1 MLDLRLLH
9 QALVLE
15 RHRNFARAA
24 EALHLT
30 QPALSRSIAGLETAL
45 GERLFDRTR
54 QGVEPTS
61 FGRMLLGRARALVDG
76 AAELERDF
84 QLFRGLQIGK
94 LAVGAGMF
102 PASLSA
108 GHAAGRLMSR
118 HPRLNIELN
127 TGDLRR
133 LVDQL
138 LQRKL
143 DLAVIELSMVEDQ
156 AELAT
161 EALPEHP
168 GAFYC
173 RVGHPLAQQARP
185 GLKQVLAYPFVGPR
199 LPQRIA
205 RDFLQLVKVGRIDPD
220 SGDYLPPV
228 KIDSEPMAMDVV
240 MHSDAVGLA
249 PLALLAP
256 RIRAGHLLALPL
268 RLDWMH
274 THYGFV
280 YLRDRQLSPAAQAFM
295 TEVRAVEAESMAVAQ
310 SVLRATGSAVES
322 ALPAARQR

>member
-45 GERLFDRTR
+45 GERLFDRTH
-54 QGVEPTS
+54 QGVEPTA
-61 FGRMLLGRARALVDG
+61 FGRMLLARARTLVDD
-76 AAELERDF
+76 AVELERDF
-84 QLFRGLQIGK
+84 QLFRGVHIGS
-94 LAVGAGMF
+94 LSVGAGIF
-102 PASLSA
+102 PAAMSV
-108 GHAAGRLMSR
+108 GQAAGVLMGK
-118 HPRLNIELN
+118 HPHLNVEVS
-127 TGDLRR
+127 TSDLRS
-133 LVDQL
+133 LVAQV

-143 DLAVIELSMVEDQ
+143 DLAVVELSMVGDETG
-156 AELAT
+156 LAT

-168 GAFYC
+168 GCFYC
-173 RVGHPLAQQARP
+173 RTGHPLARQPRP
-185 GLKQVLAYPFVGPR
+185 SLKQVLAYPYVGPR

-205 RDFLQLVKVGRIDPD
+205 DDFLQLVKVGRIDAD

-228 KIDSEPMAMDVV
+228 KVDTVPVAIDVV
-240 MHSDAVGLA
+240 LHSDAVGLA

-256 RIRAGHLLALPL
+256 EVRAGRLLALPL
-268 RLDWMH
+268 RPDWMH
-274 THYGFV
+274 TRYGFV

-295 TEVRAVEAESMAVAQ
+295 AEVRAVEAKLLAVAH
-310 SVLRATGSAVES
+310 SVRKASAPS
-322 ALPAARQR
+322 P